1 MYEKLNGSKCVV
13 LGATGNIGRGAAS
26 SFLRHGA
33 SKVAIVGRNARKL
46 ESLRDTYLNKDSRV
60 EITEADIA
68 TVEGAQSAAKKIKS
82 TLGQI
87 DHLVSSAGPWW
98 NTGPFFSLD
107 PKVWQDA
114 RRANI
119 DSHFYAYRYL
129 GGLVKKGGS
138 YVIINGA
145 AADGLPGTGLT
156 GICALTV
163 RGLSAVLMKEGTAAG
178 LRIHELLLHLRVAD
192 GPPMPGMKSK
202 VFGEVFSAI
211 AVGKA
216 SSKPGVTIII
226 NSEKDVAALTD
237 S

>member
-1 MYEKLNGSKCVV
+1 
-13 LGATGNIGRGAAS
+13 
-26 SFLRHGA
+26 
-33 SKVAIVGRNARKL
+33 
-46 ESLRDTYLNKDSRV
+46 
-60 EITEADIA
+60 
-68 TVEGAQSAAKKIKS
+68 
-82 TLGQI
+82 
-87 DHLVSSAGPWW
+87 VSSAGPWW
-98 NTGPFFSLD
+98 STGPFSSLD

-114 RRANI
+114 RKANV

-163 RGLSAVLMKEGTAAG
+163 RGLSEVLMKEGTAAG
-178 LRIHELLLHLRVAD
+178 LRIHELLIHLRVAD

-202 VFGEVFSAI
+202 IFGEIFSAI
-211 AVGKA
+211 AAGKA

-226 NSEKDVAALTD
+226 NSEKDVTALTNL
-237 S
+237 